1 MGVGADEPRADDVVA
16 RIYPAVDLAGVLL
29 PDELDLF
36 PLGDEDPVA
45 EEPMLL
51 PVIGDYPLPFD
62 SN

>member
-1 MGVGADEPRADDVVA
+1 MGVGADEARADDVVA
-16 RIYPAVDLAGVLL
+16 RIYPAVNLAGIAL
-29 PDELDLF
+29 PYVLDLF